1 MPTQP
6 DEIEV
11 TPEMIEAGVRVL
23 DASGIEH
30 PIGVDEALV
39 ADIYRA
45 MEAAKR
51 SDPATVRSW

>member
-23 DASGIEH
+23 DASGVEY
-30 PIGVDEALV
+30 PNGVDEALV

-45 MEAAKR
+45 TR
-51 SDPATVRSW
+51 PIPP